1 MKQLIN
7 GKLVDMTSEEI
18 SARETE
24 IENLKVAR
32 AAREEQAEAYKQRQ
46 QSQLKRGELEI
57 PDYTDVPEATTSIQ
71 PEFQEETEETRSLP
85 FGLDRLLPFDDD
97 EII

>member
-1 MKQLIN
+1 MQRA
-7 GKLVDMTSEEI
+7 E
-18 SARETE
+18 
-24 IENLKVAR
+24 R
-32 AAREEQAEAYKQRQ
+32 AADYQQRQ

-71 PEFQEETEETRSLP
+71 PEFQEETMETRSLP

>member
-1 MKQLIN
+1 MNK
-7 GKLVDMTSEEI
+7 KLSYQI
-18 SARETE
+18 S
-24 IENLKVAR
+24 KPS
-32 AAREEQAEAYKQRQ
+32 K
-46 QSQLKRGELEI
+46 KKGELEV
-57 PDYTDVPEATTSIQ
+57 PDTADVPEEIPSIQ

>member
-1 MKQLIN
+1 MSI
-7 GKLVDMTSEEI
+7 EEKPKKPNSNFAI
-18 SARETE
+18 TG
-24 IENLKVAR
+24 LYF
-32 AAREEQAEAYKQRQ
+32 YKNIAKKFVKKIKP
-46 QSQLKRGELEI
+46 SKRGELEI

-71 PEFQEETEETRSLP
+71 PEFQEETTETRSLP